1 MKTPRFASLIG
12 AFAALLVPGLE
23 AQPTAVPVA
32 AVAVSPVG
40 PVIVNPSGPFVA
52 VATTALPSTGT
63 VTPPLS
69 AGETSLVLDVAF
81 GLRAVP
87 PSRVTV
93 PFGETL
99 RITGPSFGGR
109 PVQWL
114 KNNQALAGATSNPLV
129 ISRITA
135 ADAGTYLLVNNEPNV
150 PSLPSQSLILGVGP
164 TDRLINVSNRG
175 VLAAGSGPVFTA
187 GFVVVGGT
195 GQSKKII
202 VRAIG
207 PTLAAFGVANPLRQ
221 PVLRLFDSAG
231 KVYDNGYVYPAVVG
245 GLTYAEDLAA
255 SLAKVGAFAIP
266 ANTLDIVVMMPF
278 TPGSYTAQVSSGDRT
293 AGDVLLEIY
302 EVP

>member
-1 MKTPRFASLIG
+1 MKTPRYASLAG
-12 AFAALLVPGLE
+12 ALAALFAPALK
-23 AQPTAVPVA
+23 AQNTAVPVV
-32 AVAVSPVG
+32 AVATVG
-40 PVIVNPSGPFVA
+40 PVVATPSGPFVA

-63 VTPPLS
+63 VTQPLS
-69 AGETSLVLDVAF
+69 SGETSLVLDISF
-81 GLRAVP
+81 GIRAVP

-109 PVQWL
+109 LVQWL
-114 KNNQALAGATSNPLV
+114 KNNQPLAGATANPLV
-129 ISRITA
+129 ISRVSS
-135 ADAGTYLLVNNEPNV
+135 ADAGTYVLVTNEPNV
-150 PSLPSQSLILGVGP
+150 SALPSQSLILGVGP

-202 VRAIG
+202 VRAVG

-221 PVLRLFDSAG
+221 PVLRIFDSAG
-231 KVYDNGYVYPAVVG
+231 KVYENGYVYPAVVG
-245 GLTYAEDLAA
+245 GLTYADDLAG

-266 ANTLDIVVMMPF
+266 ANTLDVVVMMPF
-278 TPGSYTAQVSSGDRT
+278 TPGSYTAQVSSGDLT

>member
-1 MKTPRFASLIG
+1 MKTPRYASLAG
-12 AFAALLVPGLE
+12 ALAALFVPALN
-23 AQPTAVPVA
+23 AQNTAVPVA
-32 AVAVSPVG
+32 AVATVG
-40 PVIVNPSGPFVA
+40 PVVATPTGPFVA
-52 VATTALPSTGT
+52 VATTAVPSTGT
-63 VTPPLS
+63 VTQPLS

-81 GLRAVP
+81 GIRAVP

-114 KNNQALAGATSNPLV
+114 KNNQPLAGATANPLV
-129 ISRITA
+129 IPRVSS
-135 ADAGTYLLVNNEPNV
+135 ADAGTYVLVTNEPNV
-150 PSLPSQSLILGVGP
+150 SALPSQSLILGVGP

-202 VRAIG
+202 VRAVG
-207 PTLAAFGVANPLRQ
+207 PTLAAFGVPNPLRQ
-221 PVLRLFDSAG
+221 PVLRIFDSAG
-231 KVYDNGYVYPAVVG
+231 KVYENGYVYPAVVG
-245 GLTYAEDLAA
+245 GLTYADDLAG

-266 ANTLDIVVMMPF
+266 ANTLDVVVMMPF
-278 TPGSYTAQVSSGDRT
+278 TPGSYTAQVSSGDLT